1 MSNLKFNWELNITS
15 VLTLATLL
23 VGGGITYAS
32 VTSRLDTLA
41 ERVAAQE
48 RRLDPAGQLQEH
60 AVRIKALEDR
70 AITGRAERIDF
81 QNDVMAVLTIIREDI
96 AALKAL
102 QQGRTPTRSEFAP
115 ANRAP

>member
-1 MSNLKFNWELNITS
+1 MNTPVKFNWEFNIGT

-32 VTSRLDTLA
+32 VTTRLDAIT

-48 RRLDPAGQLQEH
+48 RRLDPAGQLMEH
-60 AVRIKALEDR
+60 AIRIKALEDR
-70 AITGRAERIDF
+70 ATIGRAERLDF
-81 QNDVMAVLTIIREDI
+81 QKELMETLALIREDI
-96 AALKAL
+96 AALKAVV
-102 QQGRTPTRSEFAP
+102 RTPTRSEFAP